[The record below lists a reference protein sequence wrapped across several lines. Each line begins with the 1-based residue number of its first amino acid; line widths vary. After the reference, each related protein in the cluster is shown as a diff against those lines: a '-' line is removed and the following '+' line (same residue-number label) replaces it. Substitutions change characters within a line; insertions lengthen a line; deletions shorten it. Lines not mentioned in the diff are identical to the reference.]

1 MKILLLSM
9 PDCTPLFNLKRWK
22 PPNLAIASLAGN
34 IEGHE
39 IRIGDLLLNRD
50 NIKQTITEL
59 IHDYTPDLV
68 GLGAMSFQ
76 FATAHRIA
84 TLIKNVRKETATVLG
99 GYHPT
104 LLYDEICMSDNGK
117 PFDYII
123 RGEGESTFSELLDA
137 MEGKRGLESV
147 RGLSYRK
154 DGVFTHNS
162 PRPAEDMDKL
172 KLPDRTKRIWGGN
185 HFNGVPLDIIE
196 TSRGCTMPCNFCCME
211 KMYGRSFRTY
221 PIPRVI
227 EDISNCKKLG
237 TGWVIFSDDNICLD
251 IKRFEDLCDAITE
264 AGHNDINYIVQAS
277 SSGIASSDA
286 LVEKMARAGFKIVF
300 LGIENVS
307 EENLRR
313 FKKGNIVESTRLAVK
328 KLHDKD
334 MMVTGGIILGSPED
348 KEESI
353 ADNYRFLEEMDID
366 FYADQI
372 LTPYPKTPIRDE
384 MLQAGLIT
392 NKDDYR
398 RYNTFWANVKT
409 HHLSSD
415 EIQFLRWKYNDIYGD
430 NMLATETYRRNYP
443 FIYLL
448 VNYFWRPIWNLKRG
462 LSRVKLTE
470 RQRYEEAMQRA
481 EETNSFRDL
490 YEDNGGQ

>member
-1 MKILLLSM
+1 
-9 PDCTPLFNLKRWK
+9 
-22 PPNLAIASLAGN
+22 
-34 IEGHE
+34 
-39 IRIGDLLLNRD
+39 
-50 NIKQTITEL
+50 
-59 IHDYTPDLV
+59 
-68 GLGAMSFQ
+68 
-76 FATAHRIA
+76 
-84 TLIKNVRKETATVLG
+84 
-99 GYHPT
+99 
-104 LLYDEICMSDNGK
+104 
-117 PFDYII
+117 
-123 RGEGESTFSELLDA
+123 
-137 MEGKRGLESV
+137 
-147 RGLSYRK
+147 
-154 DGVFTHNS
+154 
-162 PRPAEDMDKL
+162 
-172 KLPDRTKRIWGGN
+172 
-185 HFNGVPLDIIE
+185 
-196 TSRGCTMPCNFCCME
+196 ME

-237 TGWVIFSDDNICLD
+237 TGWIIFSDDNICLD
-251 IKRFEDLCDAITE
+251 IKRFEDLCDAIIE

-313 FKKGNIVESTRLAVK
+313 FKKGNIVESTRVAVK

-398 RYNTFWANVKT
+398 RYNTFWANIKT
-409 HHLSSD
+409 HHLSAD

-430 NMLATETYRRNYP
+430 NMLATKTYRRNYP

-462 LSRVKLTE
+462 LSRIKLTE

-481 EETNSFRDL
+481 EDTNSFRDL